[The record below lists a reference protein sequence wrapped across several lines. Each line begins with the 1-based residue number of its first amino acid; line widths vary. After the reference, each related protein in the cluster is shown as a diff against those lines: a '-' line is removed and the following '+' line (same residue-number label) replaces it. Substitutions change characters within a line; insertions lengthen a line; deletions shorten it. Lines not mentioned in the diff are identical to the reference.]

1 MVSSVDYQGQRDD
14 ALRVLRD
21 NIDTSV
27 GIELQRWLDSMLW
40 LRLDQLSVIQGDADR
55 VIDLHRQCVLLRDLL
70 SELVSRENWFEE

>member
-40 LRLDQLSVIQGDADR
+40 LRLDQLSVIQGDDNR

>member
-70 SELVSRENWFEE
+70 SELVSRENWLEE

>member
-40 LRLDQLSVIQGDADR
+40 LRLDQLSVIQGDDNR

-70 SELVSRENWFEE
+70 SELVSRENWLEE